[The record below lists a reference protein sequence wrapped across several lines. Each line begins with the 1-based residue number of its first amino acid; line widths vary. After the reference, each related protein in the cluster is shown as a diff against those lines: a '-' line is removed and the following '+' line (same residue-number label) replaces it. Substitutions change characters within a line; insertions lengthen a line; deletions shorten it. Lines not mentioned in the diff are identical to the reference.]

1 VPEGKSIRRL
11 AVILLALCLAGSV
24 PPSQAS
30 QNKPVPAKSDE
41 KAQPVASTRPS
52 DPNLYAGTEACVTCH
67 DEIGTIHD
75 KGPHAKTELS
85 KNGPAFKGCE
95 GCHGPG
101 KAHAESGGDTAKI
114 SSFKNL
120 SKAESTRICLD
131 CHQQKEEHANF
142 VRSQHARNGV
152 GCVDCHSPHKAKVGA
167 ALLKTSQP
175 QMCSGCHK
183 NGKPD
188 FSKTFHRKGNESTP

>member
-1 VPEGKSIRRL
+1 MPEASKFVRSL
-11 AVILLALCLAGSV
+11 VLTLFALCLASSA
-24 PPSQAS
+24 PAQAS
-30 QNKPVPAKSDE
+30 QDKSAAGQTKTE
-41 KAQPVASTRPS
+41 PTASTRPT
-52 DPNLYAGTEACVTCH
+52 DTNLYAGTETCVTCH
-67 DEIGTIHD
+67 DEIGQAHE
-75 KGPHAKTELS
+75 KSPHSKTELS

-101 KAHAESGGDTAKI
+101 KAHAESGGDTAKV

-120 SKAESTRICLD
+120 SRAESTRICLD

-142 VRSQHARNGV
+142 VRSQHARNGI
-152 GCVDCHSPHKAKVGA
+152 GCVDCHSPHKARVGA
-167 ALLKTSQP
+167 ALLRASQP

-188 FSKTFHRKGNESTP
+188 FSKPFHRKGNESTP